1 MTRNN
6 HSDVEGFTL
15 HPTTKHS
22 LAKRSLKPGDTTHKN
37 DEMMEAVKPH
47 RRRTVAEQKLS
58 DREFDAKV
66 LDDVKDSLHNLTE
79 DEGVTDEPQPEE
91 ELRSR
96 RHRVAKPHRIG
107 RIIRRVFLVLI
118 LLAILVAGYFGAKMF
133 MAGSKVFKGNFLN
146 VLTTKAKLKA
156 DQNGRSNILIF
167 GTSGY
172 SMKADAWDGAM
183 LTDSIMVL
191 SVDQEKKNAYM
202 ISLPR
207 DLYVKYSNAAGQ
219 HNTGKLNE
227 VYYFNNK
234 KNDNESAGA
243 KALMAKAGSILGLD
257 IQYYVHADWSALTQI
272 VDAVGGVD
280 IKIESSDK
288 RGIYDSG
295 TKIRYKQGQVVHL
308 NGERALALARARN
321 HNKGDYGL
329 ASGNYAREQNQQR
342 ILMAIQS
349 KMLTAN
355 TLLNAVAVNSL
366 IDAIGGNMVTNF
378 ESSNIQTLID
388 LVKAIKNNNVR
399 HLPLISR
406 PDGGPDLVAS
416 YSEGG
421 SYKGEAPVAG
431 PFNYTQIQK
440 YVADNLSGAMNDTHE
455 SATIDVLNASKTV
468 GLAANKAETLK
479 REHYKVGQVGN
490 APAQDQTEAVKIY
503 RRNQSMPATTKAL
516 QQKYGVT
523 VVDGDLENYKTEAD
537 FIVVFGAGSK
547 PDANIASSAS
557 RGSTM
562 TQKQLQELMGGSA
575 SSAGGRVKHSS
586 RY

>member
-1 MTRNN
+1 MTRKN
-6 HSDVEGFTL
+6 HSDVDGFVL
-15 HPTTKHS
+15 HPTTRHHDGEIKVDS
-22 LAKRSLKPGDTTHKN
+22 AN
-37 DEMMEAVKPH
+37 EDEIVVTRAP
-47 RRRTVAEQKLS
+47 RRRTVAETKLD
-58 DREFDAKV
+58 DREFDAKMIN
-66 LDDVKDSLHNLTE
+66 DVKDSLSNLTE
-79 DEGVTDEPQPEE
+79 GDTGTDAEPDEPQSP
-91 ELRSR
+91 RR
-96 RHRVAKPHRIG
+96 RHTSKPRSIKKIVKRVILA
-107 RIIRRVFLVLI
+107 LVL
-118 LLAILVAGYFGAKMF
+118 LLLVVVGYFGAKVF
-133 MAGSKVFKGNFLN
+133 MAGNKVFKGNFLS
-146 VLTTKAKLKA
+146 VLTVKAKLKT

-234 KNDNESAGA
+234 DNKNEPEGA
-243 KALMAKAGSILGLD
+243 RALMAKAGSILGLD
-257 IQYYVHADWSALTQI
+257 IQYYAHADWSALTQI

-295 TKIRYKQGQVVHL
+295 TKIRYKQGQIVHL

-329 ASGNYAREQNQQR
+329 AGGNYAREQNQQR
-342 ILMAIQS
+342 ILTAVQA
-349 KMLTAN
+349 KMLSAN
-355 TLLNAVAVNSL
+355 TLLNVVAVNSL

-378 ESSNIQTLID
+378 DATNVQTLVD
-388 LVKAIKNNNVR
+388 LAKSIKNKDIR
-399 HLPLISR
+399 HLPLVQR
-406 PDGGPDLVAS
+406 LDGGPDLVAS
-416 YSEGG
+416 YTEGG

-431 PFNYTQIQK
+431 VFDYSQIQK

-490 APAQDQTEAVKIY
+490 APTQDQTESVKIY
-503 RRNQSMPATTKAL
+503 RRNQNLPATTKAL

-523 VVDGDLENYKTEAD
+523 VVDGDLANYKTEAD
-537 FIVVFGAGSK
+537 FIVVFGAGAK
-547 PDANIASSAS
+547 PDNSAASS
-557 RGSTM
+557 RGSVVN
-562 TQKQLQELMGGSA
+562 QKQLQELMGGNTTTVA
-575 SSAGGRVKHSS
+575 KPKRGS
-586 RY
+586 RR

>member
-1 MTRNN
+1 MLMTMKNR
-6 HSDVEGFTL
+6 SDVDGFIL
-15 HPTTKHS
+15 HPTTKHHNREIKADS
-22 LAKRSLKPGDTTHKN
+22 AKEDEIVVTKASRRHTAAEVKLN
-37 DEMMEAVKPH
+37 D
-47 RRRTVAEQKLS
+47 S
-58 DREFDAKV
+58 EFDAKIM
-66 LDDVKDSLHNLTE
+66 DDVKDSLNNLTE
-79 DEGVTDEPQPEE
+79 SDDAEPQETQLP
-91 ELRSR
+91 RR
-96 RHRVAKPHRIG
+96 RHTSKPRNVKKIIKRVI
-107 RIIRRVFLVLI
+107 LVLV
-118 LLAILVAGYFGAKMF
+118 LLLLLVVGYFGVKVF
-133 MAGSKVFKGNFLN
+133 MAGNKVFKGNFLS
-146 VLTTKAKLKA
+146 VFTTKAKLKT

-172 SMKADAWDGAM
+172 SMNANAWDGAM

-234 KNDNESAGA
+234 KNNDEPAGA

-321 HNKGDYGL
+321 HNRGDYGL
-329 ASGNYAREQNQQR
+329 AGGNYAREQNQQR
-342 ILMAIQS
+342 ILTAVQA
-349 KMLTAN
+349 KMLSAN
-355 TLLNAVAVNSL
+355 TLLNVVAVNSL
-366 IDAIGGNMVTNF
+366 IDAIGSNMVTNF
-378 ESSNIQTLID
+378 DATNIQTLVD
-388 LVKAIKNNNVR
+388 LAKSIKNQDIR
-399 HLPLISR
+399 HLPLVKR
-406 PDGGPDLVAS
+406 LDGGPDLVSS
-416 YSEGG
+416 YTEGG

-431 PFNYTQIQK
+431 VFDYSQIQK
-440 YVADNLSGAMNDTHE
+440 YVADNLSGSVNDTHE
-455 SATIDVLNASKTV
+455 TATIDVLNSSKTV

-490 APAQDQTEAVKIY
+490 APTQDQTEPVKIY
-503 RRNQSMPATTKAL
+503 CRNQNLPATTKAL

-523 VVDGDLENYKTEAD
+523 VVDGDLANYKTEAD
-537 FIVVFGAGSK
+537 FIVVFGAGAK
-547 PDANIASSAS
+547 PDDNTTSS
-557 RGSTM
+557 RGGAIN
-562 TQKQLQELMGGSA
+562 QKQLQELMGGNA
-575 SSAGGRVKHSS
+575 TAVAKPKRGGR
-586 RY
+586 R